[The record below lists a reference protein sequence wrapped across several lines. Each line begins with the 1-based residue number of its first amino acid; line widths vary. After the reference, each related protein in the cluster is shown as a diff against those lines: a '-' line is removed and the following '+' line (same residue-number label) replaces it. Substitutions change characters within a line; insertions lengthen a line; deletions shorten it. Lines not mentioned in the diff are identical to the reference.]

1 MGEFRHTIRVRY
13 NECDPQGHVFNAN
26 YLAYFDLAMTELWRE
41 LGGYVAMIEDG
52 SDMVVHEARIRYI
65 AALGFDDEADLVV
78 RSVALGNTSMT
89 TQLAIERAARSS
101 PRASCATSS
110 STSSVAAPSRSPSE
124 PARGS
129 PGTRTEAR
137 AQPRRVRRAS
147 S

>member
-1 MGEFRHTIRVRY
+1 MGDEFRHTIRVRY
-13 NECDPQGHVFNAN
+13 SECDPQGHVFNAN

-89 TQLAIERAARSS
+89 TQLAIERASEVVAEGELRHVFVDLERGGTKPVPKRAR
-101 PRASCATSS
+101 
-110 STSSVAAPSRSPSE
+110 E
-124 PARGS
+124 GLARY
-129 PGTRTEAR
+129 AD
-137 AQPRRVRRAS
+137 
-147 S
+147 